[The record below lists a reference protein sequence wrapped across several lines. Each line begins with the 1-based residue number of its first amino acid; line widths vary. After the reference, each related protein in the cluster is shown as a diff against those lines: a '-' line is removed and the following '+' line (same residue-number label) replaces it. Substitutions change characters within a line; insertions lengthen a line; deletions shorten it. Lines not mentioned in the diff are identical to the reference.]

1 MSEKYTKEQLWKLFE
16 KLPEELK
23 DAIFAEKTADDIYDI
38 CKRNEVEEKKIP
50 EVARLTGN
58 VLLGILPINELQGS
72 LEKEIG
78 LEQEVAKKVFYQIS
92 RFVFF
97 PIKKQLAEIH
107 NLEITSVDEEGSALS
122 EEKESS
128 VSMQRDAY
136 RESIE

>member
-1 MSEKYTKEQLWKLFE
+1 MAEKYTKEQLWKLFE
-16 KLPEELK
+16 KLPEGLK

-58 VLLGILPINELQGS
+58 VLLGILPLNDLQKS

-78 LEQEVAKKVFYQIS
+78 LESEVAKRVFYQIS

-107 NLEITSVDEEGSALS
+107 NLEIIPTGEEESVLS
-122 EEKESS
+122 KEKESD
-128 VSMQRDAY
+128 VSLQRDTY